1 MEIIEIVFRYWP
13 WPILVFV
20 FIMMFK
26 KQISEILQR
35 LKTLKIFGTVLET
48 GIPPEQKKEEIAKS
62 LPPEKEIIKDVGDE
76 DREIMT
82 KKYTELLKKY
92 LFELTLN
99 VIYGT
104 QMDLLESLSKKGTLG
119 EKYNDLK
126 KFYYYFIAKSKLV
139 VTTTETKYFEYL
151 KGVRYIEYVGE
162 GEEQIVKITPLGLNF
177 LSYVKELYLKTYR
190 DRPGM
195 KF

>member
-26 KQISEILQR
+26 KQISEFLQR

-48 GIPPEQKKEEIAKS
+48 GIPPEQKKEEITKS
-62 LPPEKEIIKDVGDE
+62 LPLEKEIIKDVGEE
-76 DREIMT
+76 DREIIT
-82 KKYTELLKKY
+82 KKYTELLEKY
-92 LFELTLN
+92 TFELTLN
-99 VIYGT
+99 AIYGT
-104 QMDLLESLSKKGTLG
+104 QMDLLEFLSKKGTLG
-119 EKYNDLK
+119 EKYSGLK
-126 KFYYYFIAKSKLV
+126 RFYYYFIVRPKLV
-139 VTTTETKYFEYL
+139 VTTTETKYFGFL
-151 KGVRYIEYVGE
+151 KDMEYIEYVGE
-162 GEEQIVKITPLGLNF
+162 GEEQIVKITPIGLDF
-177 LSYVKELYLKTYR
+177 LSYVKRLYPITYR

>member
-26 KQISEILQR
+26 KQISEFLQR

-48 GIPPEQKKEEIAKS
+48 GIPPEQKAEEIKKQ
-62 LPPEKEIIKDVGDE
+62 LTTEKEIIKDVEEE
-76 DREIMT
+76 DKKIMT
-82 KKYTELLKKY
+82 KKYTELFENY
-92 LFELTLN
+92 IFELTLN
-99 VIYGT
+99 AIYGT
-104 QMDLLESLSKKGTLG
+104 QMDLLEFLSKKRTLG
-119 EKYNDLK
+119 EKYSDLSRFYHYFLIRS
-126 KFYYYFIAKSKLV
+126 KF
-139 VTTTETKYFEYL
+139 VTTATETKYFRFL
-151 KGVRYIEYVGE
+151 KAMGYIEYVGE
-162 GEEQIVKITPLGLNF
+162 GEEQIVKITPLGLDF
-177 LSYVKELYLKTYR
+177 LSYVKRLYPTTYK